1 MKIILFFFLGWLGS
15 LSMFG
20 STFLQEGDDEK
31 LFTLLKPDQTNIYF
45 NNELHEAEEYNPLL
59 YSNFYGGGGV
69 GIGDINN
76 DGLQDIY
83 FTGNLVA
90 DRLYLNR
97 GNMVFEDI
105 TEKAGILDN
114 GGWSSGVLMGDVN
127 KDGWLDIYVTREL
140 YDYKPEL
147 RRNKLYINNGN
158 NTFTE
163 SAAEYGLDD
172 DGRTRHATFIDYDKD
187 GDLDLYLLNQPPN
200 PGNLSEYY
208 NTELLLDKYS
218 QRLYENQGN
227 TFVDVT
233 EKAGLLKT
241 HFPNSVT
248 ASDLN
253 GDGWTDLY
261 AASDYWTPDCIYI
274 NNGDGTFTDK
284 VHEYARHITFS
295 SMGIDAGDI
304 NNDGLLDLIILDMVP
319 EDYYRL
325 KTNMGGPSIR
335 AFGNVV
341 NEGGHYQYFTNTLQL
356 NIGNNYYSDIAQL
369 ANIPSTDWSWSPLFA
384 DLDNDGWKDLF
395 IANGLL
401 RDIRDNDAAK
411 DFPDYLQ
418 NEIAE
423 YLHKNPDAGDVD
435 IWDIIDMDKAIEM
448 LPSVRLSNYAFK
460 NNRDLTFS
468 NKNGEWGL
476 DQKTFSNGCAYAD
489 LDNDGDLDLVVNNVN
504 DFASIFQNNAE
515 KVLKRH
521 YLRINPIADA
531 DNIISLGTKVH
542 IETSEGQQFF
552 EITSVRGIYS
562 TSEQIAH
569 FGLGDIEKIEK
580 IIVQWP
586 DGNQNILENVKSDQ
600 TIKVRYSESKPAPKE
615 KEKEIQYLFT
625 NAAKKTGITIK
636 HQENDF
642 NDFKTQVMLPHK
654 MSSFGPYIATGDIN
668 ADGLEDFFIGGAFGF
683 EGHLFTQ
690 NSNGTFA
697 ELRSE
702 VLLLDKIYEDMG
714 ALFFDADGDQDLDLY
729 VVSGG
734 NEFRPYS
741 KQYQDRLYLNDG
753 SGLFSKAEGWLP
765 EMNFSGSKVYPEDF
779 DQDGDIDLFV
789 AGRHVPWSYPEPAT
803 SVLLLNENGKF
814 KNVTK
819 KWAKDLIKIGM
830 VNDASWVD
838 FNNDGLKD
846 LVLAG
851 EWMPITLFQNEGDKF
866 TNVTE
871 SFGLGKSTGW
881 WFSIKASDIDQ
892 DGDQDFIAGNL
903 GLNYKY
909 KASAEEPFEVY
920 YYDFDNN
927 GSQDI
932 VLTHYNDGVKYPY
945 RRIMCSIRQV
955 PSLRDKFRTFVSYA
969 KADVYEVY
977 GKDNLER
984 ALHYPAYTFAS
995 AYIENKGNGQFELHE
1010 LPLRAQF
1017 SSINDIIIEDFNADG
1032 HPDVLIAGNLYNSE
1046 IRTPRNDAGVGL
1058 LLAGDGKGEFT
1069 VKTNQETGFFVP
1081 YNVKSM
1087 ALISSPEEKMILVG
1101 CNNDSLQVFRI
1112 NK

>member
-1 MKIILFFFLGWLGS
+1 MKTILFIFLVWMGS
-15 LSMFG
+15 LSMFE
-20 STFLQEGDDEK
+20 STFLQEGEKEK
-31 LFTLLKPDQTNIYF
+31 LFTLLSPDHTNIYF
-45 NNELHEAEEYNPLL
+45 NNELHETNECNPLL
-59 YSNFYGGGGV
+59 YSNFYGGAGV

-83 FTGNLVA
+83 FAGNMVA

-105 TEKAGILDN
+105 TEKAGISDN

-127 KDGWLDIYVTREL
+127 KDGWLDIYVTKEL

-163 SAAEYGLDD
+163 RAAEYGLDD
-172 DGRTRHATFIDYDKD
+172 DERTRHATFIDYDKD

-218 QRLYENQGN
+218 QRLYENRGA
-227 TFVDVT
+227 TFTDVT
-233 EKAGLLKT
+233 EKAGLLKA

-319 EDYYRL
+319 DDYYRL

-335 AFGNVV
+335 AFRNVL
-341 NEGGHYQYFTNTLQL
+341 NEDGHYQYFTNTLQL

-411 DFPDYLQ
+411 DFPDYLR
-418 NEIAE
+418 NKIAE
-423 YLHKNPDAGDVD
+423 YMQKNPDAGDVG
-435 IWDIIDMDKAIEM
+435 IWDIIDLDVAIGM
-448 LPSVRLSNYAFK
+448 LPSVKLSNYAFK
-460 NNRDLTFS
+460 NNRNLTFTK
-468 NKNGEWGL
+468 KNGEWGL

-521 YLRINPIADA
+521 YLRVNPIADA
-531 DNIISLGTKVH
+531 DNIISLGTKIH
-542 IETSEGQQFF
+542 IETSEGPQFF

-562 TSEQIAH
+562 TSEHIAH

-580 IIVQWP
+580 LIVQWP

-600 TIKVRYSESKPAPKE
+600 TINVPYSKSKPAPIEKKE
-615 KEKEIQYLFT
+615 EIQYLFT
-625 NAAKKTGITIK
+625 NASKETGISIK

-642 NDFKTQVMLPHK
+642 NDFKKQVMLPHK
-654 MSSFGPYIATGDIN
+654 MSNSGPCIATGDIN
-668 ADGLEDFFIGGAFGF
+668 ADGLEDFFMGGAFGF
-683 EGHLFTQ
+683 EGRLFTQ
-690 NSNGTFA
+690 NSDGTFV
-697 ELRSE
+697 ELKSE
-702 VLLLDKIYEDMG
+702 ILLQDKIYEDMG
-714 ALFFDADGDQDLDLY
+714 ALFFDADGDGDPDLY

-765 EMNFSGSKVYPEDF
+765 DMNFSGSKVYPEDF

-803 SVLLLNENGKF
+803 SVLLLNDNGKF

-830 VNDASWVD
+830 VNDAAWVD

-851 EWMPITLFQNEGDKF
+851 EWMPVTLFQNEGDRF

-871 SFGLGKSTGW
+871 SYGLDKSTGW
-881 WFSIKASDIDQ
+881 WFSIEASDIDQ

-909 KASAEEPFEVY
+909 KASEEEPFEVY

-932 VLTHYNDGVKYPY
+932 VLTHYDNGVKYPW
-945 RRIMCSIRQV
+945 RRRMCSIEQV
-955 PSLRDKFRTFVSYA
+955 PSLRDKFKTFVAYA
-969 KADVYEVY
+969 LADVYEVY
-977 GKDNLER
+977 GEDNLKR
-984 ALHYPAYTFAS
+984 ALHYSAYTFAS
-995 AYIENKGNGQFELHE
+995 SYIENKGNGQFELHE
-1010 LPLRAQF
+1010 LPLRAQL

-1032 HPDVLIAGNLYNSE
+1032 HPDVLIAGNLYGSE

-1058 LLAGDGKGEFT
+1058 LLTGDGKGDFK
-1069 VKTNQETGFFVP
+1069 VITNQESGFFVP

-1087 ALISSPEEKMILVG
+1087 TFLSSPEDKMILVG